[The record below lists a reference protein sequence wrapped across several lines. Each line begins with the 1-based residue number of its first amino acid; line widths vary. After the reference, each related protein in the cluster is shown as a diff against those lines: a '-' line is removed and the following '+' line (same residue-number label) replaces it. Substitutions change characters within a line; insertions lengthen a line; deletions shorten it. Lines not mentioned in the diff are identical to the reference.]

1 MINFD
6 FLTIS
11 ILYQILKII
20 LSILKKKSGDKIENL
35 SIRIYVNKMENRII
49 FQFKIGS
56 YLQLLTPKTTK
67 SLESTKSMITKNEND
82 KNAPRLEITEVVL
95 VILSTKVINKIQE
108 SCIHLFLINRFANY

>member
-67 SLESTKSMITKNEND
+67 SLEITKNEND

-95 VILSTKVINKIQE
+95 VILSTKVINKIQK